1 VEVVSMRRWVAA
13 GILLV
18 FFAAERA
25 RASDWFGADAGWGF
39 GIGKSAE
46 FATDGGTFEL
56 RYRHYN
62 EKRSA
67 FEIVGGYLELGL
79 EGDVQETVAFYENRV
94 RYKNQLAQLQGGP
107 GAGYLMAEFGVF
119 ETTYLGVN
127 LLVHPFDWGRF
138 RPFFLVGGGGYSW
151 RLPFRLRFYGTPFF
165 GEQRAYDEPAE
176 GLFYAGVVNEDYIDY
191 TKSETSGGVQ
201 GGVGASLRISDR
213 LMLDGVLRAHLLFS
227 SGRGNREE
235 GIDDQDYLDDITF
248 MVVRGGLN
256 YRF

>member
-1 VEVVSMRRWVAA
+1 MRRWVAA
-13 GILLV
+13 GIVLV
-18 FFAAERA
+18 FAAGRA
-25 RASDWFGADAGWGF
+25 HASDWFGADAGWGF
-39 GIGKSAE
+39 AIGKSAN
-46 FATDGGTFEL
+46 FATDGGSFEL

-62 EKRSA
+62 EKKSA
-67 FEIVGGYLELGL
+67 FEIFGGYLEMGL
-79 EGDVQETVAFYENRV
+79 EGDVQATVAQYAGLV

-107 GAGYLMAEFGVF
+107 GAGYVMAEYGVF

-127 LLVHPFDWGRF
+127 LLVHPFGLGRLQ
-138 RPFFLVGGGGYSW
+138 PFFVVGGGGYNW
-151 RLPFRLRFYGTPFF
+151 RVPFRLRFYGTPFF
-165 GEQRAYDEPAE
+165 GEQRAYDAPAE
-176 GLFYAGVVNEDYIDY
+176 GLLYAGVVNEDHIDF

-213 LMLDGVLRAHLLFS
+213 LMLDGIVRAHLLFS

-235 GIDDQDYLDDITF
+235 GVDDQDYLDDITF